1 MKFRTYVGYCGPRFM
16 SVFNLISAEP
26 IESSVEPD
34 LDLFIK
40 PLNEFGLFVDFKW
53 SVLDCYLGQH
63 KCMYF

>member
-1 MKFRTYVGYCGPRFM
+1 M